1 MVLFGLIWAP
11 GGVGGLIYVTPRSGG
26 PLSVAGSHISGSDIV
41 KMFQKIIYFG
51 LVGLFSPGT
60 GLGTSKFEISG
71 SKSPRGLIQ
80 SLGGWNRTD
89 FCTHNGRRRYGL
101 DGMD

>member
-1 MVLFGLIWAP
+1 MWKYVLLNHENIKYFMNNSNI
-11 GGVGGLIYVTPRSGG
+11 IEN
-26 PLSVAGSHISGSDIV
+26 
-41 KMFQKIIYFG
+41 FQKFQKQNFSIFG
-51 LVGLFSPGT
+51 LVGPGT
-60 GLGTSKFEISG
+60 GPGTSKFEISG